1 MDGVILINKEKGIT
15 SRDVVNK
22 VSKKLGIKK
31 VGHAGTLDPLA
42 TGLMI
47 LGIGK
52 ATKILELLTLDKKE
66 YIATVKMGI
75 QTDTLDITGEILKE
89 KNNYN
94 LFKDDLIKVLNSFI
108 GSYEQQVPKYS
119 AVKIKG
125 KRLYDY
131 ARSNIEVELP
141 KRKVT
146 IYEIE
151 LIKYDEK
158 LGEFQFRTLVS
169 KGCYIRSLIDDIGNY
184 LNIPMT
190 MKELIRTKCGK
201 FNIEESNKIDDQYN
215 IINIQN
221 SLNYK
226 IIKVKDENL
235 IKKIRNGNIIKIK
248 EEELFISLVD
258 KDENCLAIYE
268 KLNKLEFKAFK
279 VF

>member
-94 LFKDDLIKVLNSFI
+94 LFKDDLIKVLDSFI